1 MKEKVV
7 LFLIIIIAFSVRL
20 WRIDTPLA
28 DWHSWRQADT
38 SAVSRNFVKNGIDLL
53 HPRFDDLSNVAS
65 GVDNPEGWRFVEFPV
80 YNALQAL
87 TFKSFGFF
95 SLEVWGRLVS
105 IFFSLGSLVFIYF
118 LVRKY
123 LGGLTALFSVF
134 FFAFLPYSI
143 YYSRVILPEPAT
155 VFAGLG
161 MLFCWDQFVTEKR
174 FKRKVA
180 FGLSGLLF
188 GSLAFLLKPYVGVYL
203 LPLAATAIK
212 TYGLKLKNYLLLGVL
227 ILLTL
232 VPFYLWRSWMSQY
245 PEGIPA
251 FDWLF
256 NENGIRFSP
265 YFFYWIFAKR
275 LGELILGFW
284 GASLLV
290 LGLVYR
296 KEKEGAFFYLFLA
309 GILAYFWILAGGNVK
324 HDYYQILSLP
334 VVAVFLGKGAEFLF
348 NAPSKNINRFI
359 SRIILLVVIVFS
371 LGFSWFQIKNYF
383 NINNEAMVLAGK
395 RADQI
400 LPLNA
405 KVIAPYGGDT
415 AFLYQTNRQGWPV
428 GIEIE
433 KMVEKGAQFY
443 INTNV
448 TDAEVDFV
456 KQKYC
461 LLEETDQCVIVD
473 LTKSCF

>member
-161 MLFCWDQFVTEKR
+161 MLFCWDQFVTEK
-174 FKRKVA
+174 
-180 FGLSGLLF
+180 
-188 GSLAFLLKPYVGVYL
+188 
-203 LPLAATAIK
+203 
-212 TYGLKLKNYLLLGVL
+212 
-227 ILLTL
+227 
-232 VPFYLWRSWMSQY
+232 
-245 PEGIPA
+245 
-251 FDWLF
+251 
-256 NENGIRFSP
+256 
-265 YFFYWIFAKR
+265 
-275 LGELILGFW
+275 
-284 GASLLV
+284 
-290 LGLVYR
+290 
-296 KEKEGAFFYLFLA
+296 
-309 GILAYFWILAGGNVK
+309 
-324 HDYYQILSLP
+324 
-334 VVAVFLGKGAEFLF
+334 
-348 NAPSKNINRFI
+348 
-359 SRIILLVVIVFS
+359 
-371 LGFSWFQIKNYF
+371 
-383 NINNEAMVLAGK
+383 
-395 RADQI
+395 
-400 LPLNA
+400 
-405 KVIAPYGGDT
+405 
-415 AFLYQTNRQGWPV
+415 
-428 GIEIE
+428 
-433 KMVEKGAQFY
+433 
-443 INTNV
+443 
-448 TDAEVDFV
+448 
-456 KQKYC
+456 
-461 LLEETDQCVIVD
+461 
-473 LTKSCF
+473 